1 MLSAKYRVCMHLLFC
16 SRYGLLVW
24 LLARFLFFSTGQV
37 FQAILHLFLRFFCG
51 LGSTTS
57 ENRTPRPKIVRQ
69 RLVLGRQRL
78 KKIGPRKTPKKKR
91 RTFQRQ
97 NRANAALFH
106 AKVVLSSGAFL
117 GPQAFRILIFQRFW
131 SWLVGWLC
139 VGHVELFKGC
149 TRTRTRTRTRTHAHA
164 LAHAHTRTQ
173 TSTHTH
179 THTHTHTNVH
189 TCTRTRPNTHTHT
202 ETQTNR
208 FINISSIHK

>member
-1 MLSAKYRVCMHLLFC
+1 MHLLFC

-51 LGSTTS
+51 LGSTTP

-117 GPQAFRILIFQRFW
+117 GPQAFRIFNVSKILV
-131 SWLVGWLC
+131 LVGWLC

-173 TSTHTH
+173 TTTHTH
-179 THTHTHTNVH
+179 THTHTHERAHV
-189 TCTRTRPNTHTHT
+189 HTHT
-202 ETQTNR
+202 TQHTHTQTQTNR
-208 FINISSIHK
+208 FINITSIHK

>member
-1 MLSAKYRVCMHLLFC
+1 MHLLFC

-51 LGSTTS
+51 LGSTTP

-117 GPQAFRILIFQRFW
+117 GPQAFRIFNISKILV
-131 SWLVGWLC
+131 LVGWLC

-149 TRTRTRTRTRTHAHA
+149 TRTRTRTRTHAHA

-179 THTHTHTNVH
+179 THTHTNVH

-202 ETQTNR
+202 DTD
-208 FINISSIHK
+208 K